1 MSRSLEEEGDF
12 PPEKPL
18 TTTPPSL
25 YYLGSQAP
33 SSLPSVPAVLQNLKK
48 REALTV
54 SASRLC
60 IVLVGLPGRGKS
72 FIGRKLA
79 NYLNWKGH
87 RCKVFNVGKYR
98 REVAGSATADFFK
111 GSSASGSSVRE
122 QVAQAALKDMF
133 EWLEEPVVNMEK
145 EDDYKDVM
153 DSVAIFDATNST
165 VKRREMILNQCASR
179 RFGVGVVFVESIC
192 DQPDLLEENFRQKI
206 KISPDFA
213 DMPFEEALVDLKAR
227 VKNYE
232 SVYETIDD
240 DTCSYIKVYNL
251 SAKIM
256 ANQIFGR
263 MSKTIIP
270 CLMAWNIGSRP
281 IWLCRAG
288 ETDGGVGGKTGKGTF
303 GSRRTQDANLSDRG
317 KELRDKLAT
326 FVHDKARTFHENQ
339 SYTPGM
345 GSEKLHDEGEF
356 HGVRLGSGL
365 PVDTR
370 GEKGACK
377 IMCSTMP
384 RAYQTAALDEDWRV
398 EQFSSLNPLDKGDFT
413 GLEMEEIKEV
423 DPEWYAQLRKDP
435 FQTRFPGGESYYDL
449 IQRLESCLI
458 DMEQQVA
465 PVLIVSHV
473 SVLQCLVAYFR
484 GSPVQECTSIAF
496 PMDTLVE
503 MVPVQGGSW
512 KENRYSMLPRS
523 RVNSKEP
530 LPKSPKSPTGSIS
543 EEGGEVEEGNTTH
556 PIWGDS

>member
-1 MSRSLEEEGDF
+1 MSRSI
-12 PPEKPL
+12 P
-18 TTTPPSL
+18 
-25 YYLGSQAP
+25 
-33 SSLPSVPAVLQNLKK
+33 
-48 REALTV
+48 LTV

-79 NYLNWKGH
+79 NYLNWRGT
-87 RCKVFNVGKYR
+87 RCRVFNVGQYR
-98 REVAGSATADFFK
+98 REVAGSATAEFFK
-111 GSSASGSSVRE
+111 GTSEGGSSVRE
-122 QVAQAALKDMF
+122 QVAQLALNDMF
-133 EWLEEPVVNMEK
+133 EWLESPSKNLTKTE
-145 EDDYKDVM
+145 DYKDVR

-165 VKRREMILNQCASR
+165 VKRREMIKKQCGER
-179 RFGVGVVFVESIC
+179 ELGVGVVFVESIC
-192 DQPDLLEENFRQKI
+192 DQPELLEENFRQKI
-206 KISPDFA
+206 KISPDFEN
-213 DMPFEEALVDLKAR
+213 MPFSEALADLKAR

-232 SVYETIDD
+232 SVYETIND

-251 SAKIM
+251 SAKIL

-288 ETDGGVGGKTGKGTF
+288 ETDGGVSVKTGKGGF
-303 GSRRTQDANLSDRG
+303 GSRRTQDANLSERG
-317 KELRDKLAT
+317 RELREKLAY
-326 FVHDKARTFHENQ
+326 FVSEKVRAFHLNNSE
-339 SYTPGM
+339 YTPGM
-345 GSEKLHDEGEF
+345 GSEKLHDESAF
-356 HGVRLGSGL
+356 HGVRLDSGL
-365 PVDTR
+365 PVDMR

-413 GLEMEEIKEV
+413 GLEMDEIEKV
-423 DPEWYAQLRKDP
+423 DPEWYAQLQNDP
-435 FQTRFPGGESYYDL
+435 FQTRFPGGESYKDL
-449 IQRLESCLI
+449 IQRLEPCLI

-503 MVPVQGGSW
+503 MIPVQGGSW
-512 KENRYSMLPRS
+512 KENRYSLLPRS
-523 RVNSKEP
+523 RINSKEP
-530 LPKSPKSPTGSIS
+530 FFKQPVLGKEGSVSSIS
-543 EEGGEVEEGNTTH
+543 EASLGGVEGDFVQFNMNEMEGNTTH